1 MFLSNSLNGWGVTA
15 IDSLD
20 TMILMGLRPQA
31 DRVIEHIATLDF
43 KGTHVRSMHQIS
55 TFSPLTL
62 LDSDLPRHSSRLLSD
77 ISEAY
82 FLHTT

>member
-1 MFLSNSLNGWGVTA
+1 
-15 IDSLD
+15 
-20 TMILMGLRPQA
+20 MILMDLKPQA
-31 DRVIEHIATLDF
+31 ERVIEHIAKLDF

-55 TFSPLTL
+55 TFLPLIL
-62 LDSDLPRHSSRLLSD
+62 LDSDLPRHSSRPLLD